1 MLKQIA
7 LTPGVNKEDIPKTL
21 VVISDM
27 QIDCSGTSNWTRG
40 RYERMNQWTTENTA
54 TEMEKLREE
63 WAADGLE
70 LPRLVYWNV
79 NASKNT
85 VLDKGPYVSF
95 VSGASPIIFEQVI
108 KGVTGYHLMLDKL
121 MSDRYA
127 VVK

>member
-1 MLKQIA
+1 
-7 LTPGVNKEDIPKTL
+7 
-21 VVISDM
+21 
-27 QIDCSGTSNWTRG
+27 
-40 RYERMNQWTTENTA
+40 
-54 TEMEKLREE
+54 MEKLREE

-95 VSGASPIIFEQVI
+95 VSGASPIIFQQVI
-108 KGVTGYHLMLDKL
+108 TGKTGYDLMLDKL
-121 MSDRYA
+121 MSERYA